1 VRSVEGGR
9 SDMRNVYIKSS
20 GEMRNAIMTYEIM
33 VAYFCGTSPSLA
45 AVAFEFSPMKK
56 VRR

>member
-1 VRSVEGGR
+1 
-9 SDMRNVYIKSS
+9 MRNVYIKSS